1 MSARKYIWEYSRQ
14 FKCQCA
20 IPQPGESVDDIIKRC
35 REARALAYEPGDPEP
50 LFVVQLSA
58 DVGAEVW
65 TEEALRSSLEPKKEA

>member
-1 MSARKYIWEYSRQ
+1 MSARNYIWEYSRQ

-20 IPQPGESVDDIIKRC
+20 IPQQGETADAIIRRC

-50 LFVVQLSA
+50 LFVVQLRA

-65 TEEALRSSLEPKKEA
+65 TEGALRSSLEPKKEA